1 MNYFQQTILHR
12 IFRHEMDAVLPGRFS
27 FVLKVDAGEAGLS
40 IDEEEISTYYSS
52 YIIFIFQRT
61 EKSAKADFTLMDDGH
76 SSHYS
81 TQQTDSD
88 EVPPLADY
96 SNRKGGNR

>member
-1 MNYFQQTILHR
+1 MNYMEKNEHLVTFPAIKEKRRGML
-12 IFRHEMDAVLPGRFS
+12 FS
-27 FVLKVDAGEAGLS
+27 FVLKVDDGEPGLS
-40 IDEEEISTYYSS
+40 IDEEEISIYYSS

-61 EKSAKADFTLMDDGH
+61 GKSAKADFTLMDDGH

-88 EVPPLADY
+88 EVPPLANY

>member
-1 MNYFQQTILHR
+1 MEKNEHLVTFPAIKGKRSGML
-12 IFRHEMDAVLPGRFS
+12 FS
-27 FVLKVDAGEAGLS
+27 FVLKVDDGEPGCRLTKKKS
-40 IDEEEISTYYSS
+40 LF
-52 YIIFIFQRT
+52 IIHPILFLIFQRT
-61 EKSAKADFTLMDDGH
+61 GKSAKADFTLMDDGH

-88 EVPPLADY
+88 EVPPLANY